1 MNVFEGLSEAAKEI
15 DEWQRNHP
23 QIGKATLGGALL
35 KLEQE
40 VAESCD
46 AYGYRSEEELA
57 VELADVFFLLV
68 QCCHLSSTDLVGEI
82 RRKLEIN
89 KARVWAEPAEDG
101 TVSHKKVGTQL
112 AKEG

>member
-23 QIGKATLGGALL
+23 QIGKATLGGAVT
-35 KLEQE
+35 KLTDEAQE
-40 VAESCD
+40 CFF
-46 AYGYRSEEELA
+46 AYAHHDEADLS

-68 QCCHLSSTDLVGEI
+68 QCCNLSSTDLVGEI